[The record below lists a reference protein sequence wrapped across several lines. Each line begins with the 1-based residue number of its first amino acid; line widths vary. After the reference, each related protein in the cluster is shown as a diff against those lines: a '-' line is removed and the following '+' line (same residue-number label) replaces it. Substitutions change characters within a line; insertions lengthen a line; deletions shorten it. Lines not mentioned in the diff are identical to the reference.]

1 MSADNHKF
9 VSAGNHTHS
18 ISQRKQRVCLQCE
31 LTRVNGAVQANM
43 RSMSMMQI
51 VVPEIACS
59 IVHDDSNVQCE
70 QN

>member
-18 ISQRKQRVCLQCE
+18 ISQRRQSEFAYSVS
-31 LTRVNGAVQANM
+31 GAVQANM